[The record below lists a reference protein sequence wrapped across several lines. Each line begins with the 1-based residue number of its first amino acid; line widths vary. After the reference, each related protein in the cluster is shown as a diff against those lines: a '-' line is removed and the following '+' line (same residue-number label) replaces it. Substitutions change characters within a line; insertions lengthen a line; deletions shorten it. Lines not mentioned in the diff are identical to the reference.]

1 MEQHPMA
8 SCRKRTMLYIL
19 GDHYT
24 LDPAC
29 YELRQHGV
37 LVRLEPRVFDL
48 LVYLIQHRDRTVT
61 KEELLERLWPR
72 QFTTDDS
79 LTNCVAQARKALGD
93 TGLRQRYIQTV
104 RRRGYRFIASVEVS
118 QPAQIA
124 TKCPSAA
131 DRPIATEQHGLDQAG
146 AGAPPIP
153 LQPILPSA
161 PPAVPGPARAPRASG
176 FGLLEAERRQL
187 TVLVCRLVGVSEHA
201 ECLDP
206 GELFEIVSDY
216 RALGAEIVH
225 QFGGHRAQS
234 QGDRLVVYF
243 GYPQAHED
251 DARRAVHAGLG
262 MVEGMAE
269 CIRRFTRH
277 RGVRLAVRV
286 GIHTGVV
293 VVSTTRKDEREQ
305 LILGDTPTIAAQIQ
319 ELAAPDT
326 VVVSLATLHLV
337 EGYFDYQALG
347 AHRLDAH
354 SAPLTVYQILEE
366 STAQRGLT
374 RLVGREHEL
383 ELLCERWAQVKDG
396 LGQVVLLSG
405 EAGIGKSRLVQA
417 LKERLAGEAYTRVE
431 CRYSPYYQNTALYPV
446 VTHVQRLLR
455 WHRGETSEEK
465 LRKLEEALQPYGLAL
480 AEAVPLLAP
489 LLSLP
494 LPDRYAPLTLTPQHQ
509 KQKLLEVLLAWLLA
523 EVQRQPLCFIVEDL
537 HWADASTLEW
547 LSLLIEHVPTTR
559 LLLLLV
565 FRPDFRPPWAP
576 RSYLTPLSLGRLSH
590 RQVETMTQ
598 RVTER
603 IMGGIPL
610 PAEVRRHVIATTD
623 GVPLFVEELTKMILE
638 SGLVKEREGQY
649 TLQHPLPALAI
660 PATLY
665 ESLMARLDQW
675 EAAKPVAQLGAVVG
689 REFTAEML
697 QAVWPGEEGI
707 LQEGLAQL
715 VNAELLYRRG
725 GLQQTLYV
733 FKHVLI
739 QEAAYQ
745 SLLRSTRQ
753 QRHCTHAVLYSGHD
767 SGVCCRMMAAQ
778 SLWLLGYPDQ
788 AVASSQAAQVQA
800 QQMAHPYSL
809 DFALRWAAVL
819 HHLRREAPLT
829 QARAEAAMTIATEQ
843 GFPLRLAQAMPLR
856 GWALAARG
864 HGEEGR
870 AQIEQGLAAYQAAG
884 VTASRPYYLALL
896 AEASAQ
902 VGQTTVG
909 LEALAEALAMLAKS
923 TARWWEAELY
933 RLRGEL
939 LLQRSV
945 TQPGEAE
952 ACFQQSLAIARR
964 QQAKSLELRATMSL
978 SRLWQHQGQR
988 AEAHALLAPLY
999 GWFTEGFETTDL
1011 QEAKA
1016 LLDELGG

>member
-1 MEQHPMA
+1 
-8 SCRKRTMLYIL
+8 
-19 GDHYT
+19 
-24 LDPAC
+24 
-29 YELRQHGV
+29 
-37 LVRLEPRVFDL
+37 
-48 LVYLIQHRDRTVT
+48 
-61 KEELLERLWPR
+61 
-72 QFTTDDS
+72 
-79 LTNCVAQARKALGD
+79 
-93 TGLRQRYIQTV
+93 
-104 RRRGYRFIASVEVS
+104 
-118 QPAQIA
+118 
-124 TKCPSAA
+124 
-131 DRPIATEQHGLDQAG
+131 
-146 AGAPPIP
+146 
-153 LQPILPSA
+153 
-161 PPAVPGPARAPRASG
+161 
-176 FGLLEAERRQL
+176 
-187 TVLVCRLVGVSEHA
+187 
-201 ECLDP
+201 
-206 GELFEIVSDY
+206 
-216 RALGAEIVH
+216 
-225 QFGGHRAQS
+225 
-234 QGDRLVVYF
+234 
-243 GYPQAHED
+243 
-251 DARRAVHAGLG
+251 

-269 CIRRFTRH
+269 CLRRFPRH
-277 RGVRLAVRV
+277 QGVRLAVQV

-293 VVSTTRKDEREQ
+293 VVSTTRKGEREQ
-305 LILGDTPTIAAQIQ
+305 LILGDTPTIAARIQ
-319 ELAAPDT
+319 DRAAPDT
-326 VVVSLATLHLV
+326 VVVSLATLRLV

-347 AHRLDAH
+347 AHMADAH
-354 SAPLTVYQILEE
+354 GEPLVVYQILEE

-383 ELLCERWAQVKDG
+383 GLLCERWTQVKDG

-417 LKERLAGEAYTRVE
+417 LKEHLAGEAYTRVE
-431 CRYSPYYQNTALYPV
+431 CRCSPYYQNTALYPV
-446 VTHVQRLLR
+446 VTHVQRRLR

-480 AEAVPLLAP
+480 AEVVPLLAT

-494 LPDRYAPLTLTPQHQ
+494 LPDRYVPLTLTPQRQ
-509 KQKLLEVLLAWLLA
+509 KHKTLEVLLAWLLA
-523 EVQRQPLCFIVEDL
+523 EVERQPMCFIVEDL

-547 LSLLIEHVPTTR
+547 LSLLIEQVPTTR
-559 LLLLLV
+559 LFLLLI

-590 RQVETMTQ
+590 RQVETMTE

-603 IMGGIPL
+603 ILGGTPL
-610 PAEVRRHVIATTD
+610 PAEVLRHVIAATD
-623 GVPLFVEELTKMILE
+623 GVPLFIEELTKMILE

-649 TLQHPLPALAI
+649 ALRRPLPALAI

-689 REFTAEML
+689 REFTSEML
-697 QAVWPGEEGI
+697 QAVWPGEEDT
-707 LQEGLAQL
+707 LQQGLAQL

-725 GLQQTLYV
+725 VLHQALYV
-733 FKHVLI
+733 FKHALI

-753 QRHCTHAVLYSGHD
+753 QYHQQIARVLEARFPDVCEAQPELLAHHYTQAGLTEQAVGYWQRAGQRALQRSAYVEAMTHLTRGLELLKLLPETVERLRQEFDMQMSLGAALRVTRGQGAPEVEQLYIRGRALCERVGEPPQLFRVLWGLWTVYQARGAYQTMRALGQQLLSLAQRLHDPGLLLEAYHVLWTGLFFDGEITAAQPYLKQGLQLYEPQRHCTHIVLYSGHD
-767 SGVCCRMMAAQ
+767 SGVCCRMIAAQ

-788 AVASSQAAQVQA
+788 AVASSQAALALA

-864 HGEEGR
+864 YGEEGR

-939 LLQRSV
+939 LRQRSV
-945 TQPGEAE
+945 AQPGEAE
-952 ACFQQSLAIARR
+952 ACFQQSLAVARR

-978 SRLWQHQGQR
+978 SRLWQHQGKR
-988 AEAHALLAPLY
+988 RVAHDLLAPIY
-999 GWFTEGFETTDL
+999 GWFTEGFDTADL
-1011 QEAKA
+1011 REAKA
-1016 LLDELGG
+1016 LLEVLA